1 MPPDG
6 YFARIQE
13 VLARHDICFIDDEV
27 ICGFGRTGQA
37 FGADTLGI
45 QPTTMSVAKA
55 LSSAYLPIS
64 GVLVPD
70 FMHEAFM
77 SRSDELGVLVMG
89 SLTLGIRLC
98 GCSFTKS

>member
-45 QPTTMSVAKA
+45 QPTTMSVARHYPQ
-55 LSSAYLPIS
+55 LICPS
-64 GVLVPD
+64 V
-70 FMHEAFM
+70 AFWF
-77 SRSDELGVLVMG
+77 R
-89 SLTLGIRLC
+89 
-98 GCSFTKS
+98 FHA